1 MSYPLISLVDVV
13 YWGGLLVL
21 ILGINLS
28 CIVKG
33 TGVVA
38 FLVALTFFCILIGC
52 VFYYTP
58 QVMHGTAPEWVFKLL
73 KKG

>member
-1 MSYPLISLVDVV
+1 MIGLVDVV

-28 CIVKG
+28 YIVKG
-33 TGVVA
+33 TGVIA
-38 FLVALTFFCILIGC
+38 FLLVLSLCCILIGY

-58 QVMHGTAPEWVFKLL
+58 QVMHGTAPDWVFKLL